1 MGIYEINRKVLNF
14 LKGFTMLKT
23 VKLSQANKTAGL
35 AVTYRAGKAN
45 KYDTCPASCEL
56 NASGRGCAPSEIDA
70 EYLDAVLDS
79 KPRGGHGFTY
89 SHFSPLFWAHKL
101 SPVKTVI
108 NFSAASIKA
117 AAANIRAGIPA
128 VVVVATDFWKKNG
141 NAKNT
146 TADGVRG
153 LRCPAEYLD
162 GVGCINCGGEKAPLC
177 ARLDR
182 DFFVM
187 FTAHGAGKK
196 KAGNPDAA
204 GGCYA
209 DGGRVAIHW
218 NDTSNAADDG
228 KTDGEKLR
236 AFVKTL
242 PPRSII
248 RHHVAG
254 DIGKE

>member
-1 MGIYEINRKVLNF
+1 
-14 LKGFTMLKT
+14 MLKT
-23 VKLSQANKTAGL
+23 VKLSQANKTAGI

-45 KYDTCPASCEL
+45 KYDTCPANCEL

-70 EYLDAVLDS
+70 EYLDALLDS
-79 KPRGGHGFTY
+79 KPRGGHSFTF
-89 SHFSPLFWAHKL
+89 SHFNPLFWAHKL
-101 SPVKTVI
+101 SPLKTVI

-117 AAANIRAGIPA
+117 AAAAVASGVPA
-128 VVVVATDFWKKNG
+128 VAVVPVDFWKKNG
-141 NAKNT
+141 NAKNVII
-146 TADGVRG
+146 DGVRG
-153 LRCPAEYLD
+153 VRCPDEYLD
-162 GVGCINCGGEKAPLC
+162 GVGCVNCGGEKAPLC
-177 ARLDR
+177 ARLER

-187 FTAHGAGKK
+187 FTAHGSGKTA
-196 KAGNPDAA
+196 AGNPDAA

-218 NDTSNAADDG
+218 NATSAGDDDG
-228 KTDGEKLR
+228 LTDGEKLR

-242 PPRSII
+242 PPRSVL

>member
-1 MGIYEINRKVLNF
+1 
-14 LKGFTMLKT
+14 MLKT
-23 VKLSQANKTAGL
+23 VKLSQANKTAGC

-45 KYDTCPASCEL
+45 KYDTCPANCEL

-101 SPVKTVI
+101 SPNKTVI
-108 NFSAASIKA
+108 NYSAPNLNA
-117 AAANIRAGIPA
+117 AVSSVKAGIPA
-128 VVVVATDFWKKNG
+128 VAVVPVDFWEKNG
-141 NAKNT
+141 NKKNVKISDDI
-146 TADGVRG
+146 ARAVDAV
-153 LRCPAEYLD
+153 RCPAEYLA
-162 GVGCINCGGEKAPLC
+162 GVGCVNCGGDKAPLC

-182 DFFVM
+182 TFAVL

-218 NDTSNAADDG
+218 NATSAGDDDG
-228 KTDGEKLR
+228 KTDAERLR

-242 PPRSII
+242 PPRSVL